1 MSTESTSNNVP
12 ILSET
17 NYSIWKIR
25 IRAKLQREKV
35 WGTISGDDPDPS
47 ALGLNAA
54 PVAITA
60 VPPSASAATLPSAS
74 TTVTSAGAATATAAA
89 TTTTPSTV
97 PFPSIS
103 LSASSSGDSWK
114 VRNDKALGIIVEY
127 VSNEKLDIIADET
140 IAKAAWEKLE
150 RVHQGTNVAL
160 VVFFTFTDMLRR
172 KYAEGA
178 SMEEHIASFAADN

>member
-1 MSTESTSNNVP
+1 
-12 ILSET
+12 

-47 ALGLNAA
+47 ALG
-54 PVAITA
+54 
-60 VPPSASAATLPSAS
+60 
-74 TTVTSAGAATATAAA
+74 
-89 TTTTPSTV
+89 
-97 PFPSIS
+97 
-103 LSASSSGDSWK
+103 SSSDSWK

-160 VVFFTFTDMLRR
+160 VVFFTFTDMLR
-172 KYAEGA
+172 
-178 SMEEHIASFAADN
+178 